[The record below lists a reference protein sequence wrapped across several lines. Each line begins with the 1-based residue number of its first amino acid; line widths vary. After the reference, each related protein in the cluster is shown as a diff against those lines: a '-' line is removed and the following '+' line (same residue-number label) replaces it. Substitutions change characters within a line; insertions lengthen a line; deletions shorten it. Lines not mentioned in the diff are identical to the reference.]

1 MKKHKIIAV
10 KKNSI
15 AYELGIR
22 KNDILLSV
30 NKEEVKDVLD
40 YKFLTTDENLSIEIQ
55 KSDDAKRHYNI
66 QKDYDDDIRLVFEND
81 LMDDIKK
88 CKNKCIFCFIDQM
101 PENMRNSLYVK
112 DDDYRLSF
120 LEGNFVTLTNLDEE
134 DIQRIIDMHLSPL
147 YVSVH
152 ALDPKVRC
160 TIMKNP
166 NAAKIYDILKQ
177 LTDNGITVN
186 CQIVLVRNV
195 NDGDVLDDTL
205 KGLSDLY
212 PGVNS
217 VAIVPAG
224 ITKYRKRLFEIL
236 PWDKGSSTNVVN
248 SVNRYQNDM
257 REKNG
262 TSFVYASDEFYVM
275 AQMAVPDAEFYEDF
289 AQMENGVGLISKFQD
304 EFMHSV
310 VKYSK
315 KKPENPHISIATG
328 ESAYEFIK
336 KLSDILANKFS
347 MTIDVFRIKNN
358 YFGQSITVAGLI
370 TGGDLIAQLKGNIKT
385 KKLLIPEVMLREGE
399 DTFLDDVKV
408 SDVEKE
414 LAIKIIVTK
423 INGED
428 LIKKVLGV

>member
-66 QKDYDDDIRLVFEND
+66 QKDYDDDIGLVFEND

-385 KKLLIPEVMLREGE
+385 KKLLIPEVMLREGK

>member
-55 KSDDAKRHYNI
+55 KSDGAKRHYNI
-66 QKDYDDDIRLVFEND
+66 QKDYDDDIGLVFEND

-177 LTDNGITVN
+177 LADNGITVN

-224 ITKYRKRLFEIL
+224 ITKYRKGLFDIL

-315 KKPENPHISIATG
+315 KKPENLHISIATG

-370 TGGDLIAQLKGNIKT
+370 TGGDLKAQLKGNIKT